1 MPKEFD
7 IVFIGSGPAG
17 FTGAIRAAQLGASVA
32 VIELGFLGG
41 VCLNRGCIPSKSML
55 HSTQAY
61 VDAKEAVK
69 YGIEAQNVTYDFDK
83 IFQLRCNTIEKVRSS
98 LERNM
103 KSYGIEI
110 ISGMA
115 KLDAKGGLT
124 VTCGK
129 EINEI
134 KYNNLVVATGSSPR
148 NLPDIPSNLALNSDT
163 ILTLKEMPE
172 RTLIV
177 GSGAIG
183 TEWARILRAL
193 DKQVCVVELA
203 QRLVPAM
210 DESVSQSLERIFKR
224 QKIEFYTGTS
234 IKNIDGNKVFLSN
247 DKELEVDKI
256 LVAIGRV
263 PNLLGLKDANF
274 ELDRGF
280 IKVDKNFKT
289 NFDNI
294 YAIGDITGI
303 QMLAHTASAQAVRL
317 VEYLLLGKE
326 IEINYTNI
334 PSIIYGKP
342 EIATVGMTE
351 QALRDEGAD
360 YKVSKLPLTISAKA
374 YIDGEIDGMVKVLSI
389 DNKIVG
395 ASVVAN
401 DASGLLQQL
410 AVAINLSAPID
421 KLNEIVYAHPTT
433 SEAISEAVLNLENK
447 AIFVPQVQQKR

>member
-61 VDAKEAVK
+61 ADAKDAAK
-69 YGIEAQNVTYDFDK
+69 YGIEVQNATYDFEK
-83 IFQLRCNTIEKVRSS
+83 IFQLRCSTIEKVRSS

-115 KLDAKGGLT
+115 KLDAKGVLT
-124 VTCGK
+124 VVCGK
-129 EINEI
+129 EIKEI
-134 KYNNLVVATGSSPR
+134 KYKNLVVATGSSPR

-172 RTLIV
+172 KTLIV

-193 DKQVCVVELA
+193 DKKVCVVELA
-203 QRLVPAM
+203 PRLAPTM
-210 DESVSQSLERIFKR
+210 DESVSEVLARIFKR
-224 QKIEFYTGTS
+224 QKIEFYTNTS
-234 IKNIDGNKVFLSN
+234 IKNIDGNKVLLAN
-247 DKELEVDKI
+247 GKELEVDKI

-263 PNLLGLKDANF
+263 PNLLGLKNANF

-280 IKVDKNFKT
+280 IKVDNNFKT

-294 YAIGDITGI
+294 YAIGDITGH

-317 VEYLLLGKE
+317 VEFLFLGKK

-334 PSIIYGKP
+334 PAIIYGKP
-342 EIATVGMTE
+342 EIASVGMTE
-351 QALRDEGAD
+351 QALRDAGAN

-374 YIDGEIDGMVKVLSI
+374 YIDGEIDGMVKVLST

-410 AVAINLSAPID
+410 TIAINLGVSID

-433 SEAISEAVLNLENK
+433 SEAVSEAVLNLQDK
-447 AIFVPQVQQKR
+447 AIFVPQMRKV

>member
-61 VDAKEAVK
+61 VDAKDSAK
-69 YGIEAQNVTYDFDK
+69 YGIDVQNVTYDFEK
-83 IFQLRCNTIEKVRSS
+83 IFQLRCNTIEKVRNS

-115 KLDAKGGLT
+115 KLDSKGDLT
-124 VTCGK
+124 VACGK
-129 EINEI
+129 EITEI
-134 KYNNLVVATGSSPR
+134 KYKNLVVATGSSPR
-148 NLPDIPSNLALNSDT
+148 SLPDIPANLALNSDT

-172 RTLIV
+172 RILIV

-203 QRLVPAM
+203 PRLAPVM
-210 DESVSQSLERIFKR
+210 DESVSQTLERIFKKQR
-224 QKIEFYTGTS
+224 IEFYTNAS
-234 IKNIDGNKVFLSN
+234 IKNIDGNKVLLSN
-247 DKELEVDKI
+247 NKELEVDKI

-280 IKVDKNFKT
+280 IKVDKHFKT

-317 VEYLLLGKE
+317 VEYLFSGKE

-334 PSIIYGKP
+334 PSVIYGKP
-342 EIATVGMTE
+342 EIACVGLTE
-351 QALRDEGAD
+351 QALRDAGSD

-374 YIDGEIDGMVKVLSI
+374 YIDGEVDGMVKVLSL

-410 AVAINLSAPID
+410 TVAINLGATLD

-433 SEAISEAVLNLENK
+433 SEAVSEAVLNLENK